1 MEVSMRSGTAEL
13 LDVEEAAAFCHVKVA
28 TMRSWI
34 LHKKLTY
41 VKLGRR
47 VFLRHKDL
55 VDMID
60 RSVVPAAQRAPAC
73 NPGRAQ

>member
-1 MEVSMRSGTAEL
+1 MQVSMRSGTAEL
-13 LDVEEAAAFCHVKVA
+13 LDVEEGAAFCHVKVA

-34 LHKKLTY
+34 LHKRVSY

-55 VDMID
+55 VDMIN
-60 RSVVPAAQRAPAC
+60 RSVVPAAQRAADDVS
-73 NPGRAQ
+73 R

>member
-1 MEVSMRSGTAEL
+1 MGVSARSETAEL
-13 LDVEEAAAFCHVKVA
+13 LDVEEGAAFCHVKPC

-34 LHKKLTY
+34 LQKKVTY

-47 VFLRHKDL
+47 VFLRHSDL

-60 RSVVPAAQRAPAC
+60 RSVVPAAQGEPERKK
-73 NPGRAQ
+73 

>member
-1 MEVSMRSGTAEL
+1 MEVSMRSGTAGL
-13 LDVEEAAAFCHVKVA
+13 LDVEEAAAFCHVKPC
-28 TMRSWI
+28 TMRSWV

-47 VFLRHKDL
+47 VFLRHSDL

-60 RSVVPAAQRAPAC
+60 RSVVPAAQGEPERKK
-73 NPGRAQ
+73 

>member
-1 MEVSMRSGTAEL
+1 MEVSRRSETAEL
-13 LDVEEAAAFCHVKVA
+13 LDVEEGAAFCHIKVS

-34 LHKKLTY
+34 LHNKVTY

-55 VDMID
+55 VELID
-60 RSVVPAAQRAPAC
+60 RSVVTAAQR
-73 NPGRAQ
+73 